1 MKLKI
6 DRYDVNISV
15 KRTNETQCTKGRTY
29 ELLNELAT
37 FCCEASDSYEKN
49 GLSGLSK
56 EARQIFNY
64 IYMMHLMKRVCMID
78 TNRLP

>member
-6 DRYDVNISV
+6 DRYEVNISV

-37 FCCEASDSYEKN
+37 FCCEASDSYIREHFM
-49 GLSGLSK
+49 GLSA
-56 EARQIFNY
+56 EARRMFND
-64 IYMMHLMKRVCMID
+64 IYDALDEAGVYDRYK
-78 TNRLP
+78 